1 MKYRETMLFSILPT
15 LPLLTVLS
23 AFFFF
28 LPYLDG
34 KRLTPLTKDST
45 ETCKWEKKTQL
56 VTLLKINTIKL

>member
-1 MKYRETMLFSILPT
+1 MLFSILPT

-28 LPYLDG
+28 LPFLDG
-34 KRLTPLTKDST
+34 KRLTPLTKDSI
-45 ETCKWEKKTQL
+45 EKFKWGKKKKKL

>member
-1 MKYRETMLFSILPT
+1 MLFSILPT

-28 LPYLDG
+28 LPFLDG
-34 KRLTPLTKDST
+34 KRLTPLTKDSI
-45 ETCKWEKKTQL
+45 EKFKWVKKKKKL